1 MAPTSVHISTP
12 GPAQNNDRT
21 NASVSGEVPPLTEM
35 PPEPTR
41 NHTIHSAPGGMK
53 LLFACTS
60 PGIPGNEEWPR
71 ESACQGHQHHLAGPP
86 TVGSRLCF
94 QLSMGRRALFHLL
107 CLGDLKAGF
116 AAGPQ
121 TVA

>member
-41 NHTIHSAPGGMK
+41 NHTIHSAPGVWV
-53 LLFACTS
+53 LLAPHVPCYLLVLREPSSS
-60 PGIPGNEEWPR
+60 PSSPDPR
-71 ESACQGHQHHLAGPP
+71 ASWSFEHRLDLHGSPPEAIANDGHQ
-86 TVGSRLCF
+86 
-94 QLSMGRRALFHLL
+94 
-107 CLGDLKAGF
+107 
-116 AAGPQ
+116 
-121 TVA
+121 